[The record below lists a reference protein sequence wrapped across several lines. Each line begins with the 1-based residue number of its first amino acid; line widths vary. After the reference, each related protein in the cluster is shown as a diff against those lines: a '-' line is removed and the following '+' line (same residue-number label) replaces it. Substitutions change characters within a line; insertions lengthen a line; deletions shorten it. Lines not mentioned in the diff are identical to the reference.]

1 MRCVVPAAFGG
12 DPWPAWHSSWRDRGG
27 NRPAGVKRR
36 VLAALL
42 WAGLA
47 SPAFAQPS
55 TLTIGLR
62 EDPDVL
68 DPTLGSAYVS
78 RIVYASLCDKLIDI
92 DAGLNLVPQLATA
105 WEYEDPTHL
114 VLHLRPGVV
123 FNDGEPFNAEAVR
136 YKVHRDATIKGSMR
150 AGEVV
155 DPLTVR
161 LVLKAPS
168 SPLLSQ
174 LADRAGI
181 MISPKAA
188 EAGDFGSYPV
198 CAGPYAFES
207 RVAQDSIVLRR
218 FARHWDAANYHF
230 DRIVFRPLP
239 NSSVRL
245 ANLQAGSLDLVEYIL
260 PSDVEA
266 VQRDPKLKIAI
277 GDGLTYQGIT
287 FNTDNG
293 PAADT
298 ALGRNRLVRQ
308 AFERAIDRIA
318 LNQVVY
324 GGLFSPTA
332 QANPESSPFFVP
344 AVQPPPR
351 DLERARALL
360 NEAGVTPPV
369 PVTLTL
375 PNSPDVQ
382 QTAEVIQA
390 MVAEAGFDLKLRVM
404 EFASSLQ
411 AGYGGEFQA
420 YLIGWSG
427 RSDPDGNVWQ
437 QLHTGGT
444 FNYGHWTSPAA
455 DALLDQ
461 ARIPSDV
468 AARRALYAK
477 LWGVERADLPLLYLW
492 TAKNVVGMKRGLA
505 GFVQVPDGL
514 IRLRGVTL
522 AR

>member
-1 MRCVVPAAFGG
+1 MKIG
-12 DPWPAWHSSWRDRGG
+12 
-27 NRPAGVKRR
+27 
-36 VLAALL
+36 AL
-42 WAGLA
+42 AGLLLA
-47 SPAFAQPS
+47 GLSLPVFAQPT

-78 RIVYASLCDKLIDI
+78 RIVYASMCDKLIDL
-92 DAGLNLVPQLATA
+92 DAKLNLVPQLATS
-105 WEYEDPTHL
+105 WEYADPTHL

-123 FNDGEPFNAEAVR
+123 FHDGEPFDAEAVR
-136 YKVHRDATIKGSMR
+136 YKLTRDRTIKGSMR
-150 AGEVV
+150 VGEVNAIDAIEVV

-188 EAGDFGSYPV
+188 EAAGADFGNHPV

-218 FARHWDAANYHF
+218 FPQHWDAANYHF
-230 DRIVFRPLP
+230 DRVVFRPLP
-239 NSSVRL
+239 NSTARL
-245 ANLQAGSLDLVEYIL
+245 ANLQAGSFDLVEYIL

-266 VQRDPKLKIAI
+266 VRTDSRLKIAI
-277 GDGLTYQGIT
+277 GDGLAYLGIA
-287 FNTDNG
+287 FNTNNG
-293 PAADT
+293 PAANT
-298 ALGRNRLVRQ
+298 VLGQNRLVRQ
-308 AFERAIDRIA
+308 AFERAIDLDA

-332 QANPESSPFFVP
+332 QANPPSSPFYVP
-344 AVQPPPR
+344 EVKPLPR
-351 DLERARALL
+351 GLDQARALL
-360 NEAGVTPPV
+360 RHAGVKLPV

-375 PNSPDVQ
+375 TNSPDIQ

-390 MVAEAGFDLKLRVM
+390 MVAEAGFELKLRVM

-427 RSDPDGNVWQ
+427 RSDADGNTWQ

-444 FNYGHWTSPAA
+444 FNYGKWSSAAA

-461 ARIPSDV
+461 ARIPSD
-468 AARRALYAK
+468 AAERRGLYAK
-477 LWGVERADLPLLYLW
+477 LWELERADLPLMYLW
-492 TAKNVVGMKRGLA
+492 TTKNVVGMKRGLE

-522 AR
+522 GR

>member
-1 MRCVVPAAFGG
+1 MTRHAEPHRHCPGQTAA
-12 DPWPAWHSSWRDRGG
+12 
-27 NRPAGVKRR
+27 VKRR
-36 VLAALL
+36 VPVALL
-42 WAGLA
+42 WAALLGAGLA
-47 SPAFAQPS
+47 FPALAQPS

-92 DAGLNLVPQLATA
+92 DAGLNLVPQLAA
-105 WEYEDPTHL
+105 SWEYEDPTHL

-123 FNDGEPFNAEAVR
+123 FHDGEPFDAEAVR
-136 YKVHRDATIKGSMR
+136 YKLRRDATIKGSMR
-150 AGEVV
+150 AGEVNAIAAVEAV

-188 EAGDFGSYPV
+188 EAGDFGSHPV

-218 FARHWDAANYHF
+218 FPRHWDAASYHF

-287 FNTDNG
+287 FNTSNG

-308 AFERAIDRIA
+308 AFERAIDRDA
-318 LNQVVY
+318 VNQVVY

-332 QANPESSPFFVP
+332 QANPQSSPFFVP
-344 AVQPPPR
+344 DVQPPPR
-351 DLERARALL
+351 DLERTRALL
-360 NEAGVTPPV
+360 REAGVTPPV

-382 QTAEVIQA
+382 QVAEVVQA

-437 QLHTGGT
+437 HLHTGGT
-444 FNYGHWTSPAA
+444 FNYGHWSSPAA
-455 DALLDQ
+455 DALMDQ

-477 LWGVERADLPLLYLW
+477 LWEVERADLPPVYLW
-492 TAKNVVGMKRGLA
+492 TAKNVVGMKRGLQ

-522 AR
+522 GR